1 LTYSHS
7 ADYRPDIDALSP
19 LQVSPFVIEG
29 LHDFSDSKMQA
40 VVLNT
45 VQDIDLT
52 VPGSPSLVMRDLS
65 QYATLA
71 YLAAFDVPSDAPDRV
86 PQTPQKRVTYVAVSK
101 KTMPLLA
108 DLFMRF
114 KSSVDIYA
122 DGTVE
127 SVMSVSGELVS
138 YVEVSDTAD
147 IYFLCRRT

>member
-1 LTYSHS
+1 
-7 ADYRPDIDALSP
+7 
-19 LQVSPFVIEG
+19 
-29 LHDFSDSKMQA
+29 
-40 VVLNT
+40 
-45 VQDIDLT
+45 
-52 VPGSPSLVMRDLS
+52 MRDLS